1 MKTDSLS
8 ARYETVNQ
16 NHAERFS
23 ALEQAQV
30 LVARFWETHEE
41 LEPWLGETET
51 LIAQLPLPAIDTE
64 ALRQQQEQMRVSG
77 LCADEGLESLL
88 LLCGYRHGLRRSKL
102 THDMFHMFFCLAS
115 ERVHL

>member
-8 ARYETVNQ
+8 ARYEAVNQ
-16 NHAERFS
+16 SHAERFS

-77 LCADEGLESLL
+77 LCADEGLECLL
-88 LLCGYRHGLRRSKL
+88 LLCGYRRGLRRSKL
-102 THDMFHMFFCLAS
+102 TDDMFDTFS
-115 ERVHL
+115 V